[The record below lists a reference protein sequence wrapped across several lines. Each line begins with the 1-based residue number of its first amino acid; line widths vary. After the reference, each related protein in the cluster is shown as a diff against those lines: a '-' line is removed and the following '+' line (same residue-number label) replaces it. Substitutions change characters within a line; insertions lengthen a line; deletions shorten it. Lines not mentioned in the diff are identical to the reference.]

1 MTKGSSKTSINST
14 LKDRIPLSSWPRQ
27 WTHLFTI
34 TTTTT
39 MMSHKNYWVI
49 PSSNSLSSP
58 RIGTHQVQKRP
69 LPKDSEAARRWWTVK
84 LGWHRFDQV
93 NAFCCI
99 ARKEGKGAHET
110 TLQASRTCFKVRR
123 HSSMPSGPARKSQTS
138 PSTRCRR
145 LMIILSCFKAIK
157 WG

>member
-34 TTTTT
+34 TIT
-39 MMSHKNYWVI
+39 MVEVMSHKNYWVI

-58 RIGTHQVQKRP
+58 RIATHQVQKRP

-84 LGWHRFDQV
+84 LGWLRFVQAS
-93 NAFCCI
+93 AFCCI
-99 ARKEGKGAHET
+99 ARRGGKGAHET
-110 TLQASRTCFKVRR
+110 TLTVSKTCFKVRR

-145 LMIILSCFKAIK
+145 
-157 WG
+157 